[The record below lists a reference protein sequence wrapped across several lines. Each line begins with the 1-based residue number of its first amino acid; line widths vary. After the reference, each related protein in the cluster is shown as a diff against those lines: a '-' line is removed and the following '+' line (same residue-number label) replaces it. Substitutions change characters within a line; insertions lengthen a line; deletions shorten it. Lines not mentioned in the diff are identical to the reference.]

1 MYNYYH
7 ENDLKKKYNK
17 ICEFDP
23 KKPEITTQFN
33 RKTAFYGWHTSK
45 TKTISNYLA
54 FSYLFLSILSNNI
67 SKKKK
72 Y

>member
-23 KKPEITTQFN
+23 KKPEITTQFK
-33 RKTAFYGWHTSK
+33 RKTAFYGWLTSK
-45 TKTISNYLA
+45 TKTI
-54 FSYLFLSILSNNI
+54 FQTI
-67 SKKKK
+67 SHFPICFCQFYRIKFQKKHH
-72 Y
+72 